1 VARIGLGMAVDKHA
15 RALKELAGRIDVAAC
30 WSPTPA
36 RRAAF
41 AAPHTLPVTDSLD
54 AILADH
60 SIGLVFILTPPWTH
74 LELATRCAAAGK
86 HILLEKPIEA
96 TLERSERLVAMC
108 ATAGVRLGIVFQN
121 RFRTP
126 HQQLAALLRQR
137 RLGELISVS
146 LAVRWWRAD
155 SYFAEPGRGIRAR
168 DGGGV
173 LLTQA
178 IHVMDQLVAL
188 AGPVE
193 SVGAFAATSPL
204 RRIDTEDVVAA
215 ALRFPAGAIG
225 TLDATTTSF
234 PGSPERIDIAGRLG
248 SATLERRQLRAWLRD
263 GSVIDEQEDATDPA
277 VQGDYLA
284 HRRLIEDIVEAI
296 EQGREPGASGRDG
309 LVVHRLIDAV
319 MRSADTGRFERVAS

>member
-1 VARIGLGMAVDKHA
+1 V
-15 RALKELAGRIDVAAC
+15 KEIAGRVEVAAC
-30 WSPTPA
+30 WSPTAA
-36 RRAAF
+36 RRSAF
-41 AAPHTLPVTDSLD
+41 AAAHALPVTDSLET
-54 AILADH
+54 ILDDR

-74 LELATRCAAAGK
+74 LDLATRSAAAGK

-96 TLERSERLVAMC
+96 TLERSERLVATC
-108 ATAGVRLGIVFQN
+108 GATGVRLGIVFQN

-126 HQQLAALLRQR
+126 HQRLAAVLREG

-146 LAVRWWRAD
+146 LAVRWWRPD
-155 SYFAEPGRGIRAR
+155 SYFAELDRGMRAR

-188 AGPVE
+188 VGPVE
-193 SVGAFAATSPL
+193 AVGAFAATSPL

-215 ALRFPAGAIG
+215 ALRFPSGAIG

-248 SATLERRQLRAWLRD
+248 SATLERRQLRVWLRD
-263 GSVIDEQEDATDPA
+263 GSVIDEQEDATDSA
-277 VQGDYLA
+277 VQGDHLA
-284 HRRLIEDIVEAI
+284 HRRLIEDMVDAI

-309 LVVHRLIDAV
+309 LVVHRLIEAV
-319 MRSADTGRFERVAS
+319 LRSADTGRFERVAS